1 MLIIKQIV
9 NSVFASNTYIIS
21 EDCKQLV
28 WLIDIGDFV
37 SLEKN
42 ISDIS
47 KLQGVFLTHTHYD
60 HIYGLKRLLDINPDI
75 SVYTSA
81 YGAIALQ
88 SSKKNLS
95 RYWGDAMELQVK
107 NLVIVGN
114 GDKIVLSEHLCMDV
128 WETPGHDE
136 SCLTYSLENSL
147 FTGDSFIPGT
157 KVVTSL
163 PTANKEKAA
172 QSLLLILRLAEGKD
186 LYPGHGPSFLGFHS
200 GAS

>member
-1 MLIIKQIV
+1 MEIDRRI
-9 NSVFASNTYIIS
+9 NSVFSSNTWIIR
-21 EDCKQLV
+21 EENCVYFVDC
-28 WLIDIGDFV
+28 GD
-37 SLEKN
+37 
-42 ISDIS
+42 ISDIVHS
-47 KLQGVFLTHTHYD
+47 MQTLEVIIGGIFLTHTHYD